1 MSTAGRDQVSATPPS
16 AVAGALEGAE
26 FARLVARADG
36 DSLAAAGLLAR
47 ALSTRDTPFQ
57 ATVARSVDD
66 AQRATD
72 SDVTVAV
79 GTSIEDADVTLAD
92 EPLSL
97 AAVEVVRALGAEPDH
112 ALALAGVTVA
122 NDRDGTGGGSIAE
135 EAGFERRP
143 GVAVPV
149 DGYTDGLAH
158 TTLLHAPFSGE
169 TAAVEEALDG
179 LGLPEEPD
187 EETHR
192 RVASLVALA
201 IAGDETAS
209 DRASEAI
216 ESALHPY
223 VGGPFETIGG
233 YGDVLDA
240 LARERPGI
248 GVALALGHDGVRDV
262 ALDAWR
268 THASRAH
275 TGIRTAKTGRYDG
288 LFIVRGDAMPVD
300 TVARLVARFRSPEPV
315 TLVVADGE
323 AAARATDGR
332 DVATPLSSAASAV
345 AVPATGR
352 GSRAHARFDGE
363 QADFLVQFREA
374 L

>member
-16 AVAGALEGAE
+16 AVASALDGAG
-26 FARLVARADG
+26 FARLVARANG

-47 ALSTRDTPFQ
+47 ALSARDTPFQ
-57 ATVARSVDD
+57 ATVARSIDD

-72 SDVTVAV
+72 TDVTVAV

-92 EPLSL
+92 EPLSV
-97 AAVEVVRALGAEPDH
+97 AALEAVRALGVDPDY

-122 NDRDGTGGGSIAE
+122 DDRDGTGGGTIAE

-149 DGYTDGLAH
+149 ADYTDGLAH

-169 TAAVEEALDG
+169 TAAVEAALASLD
-179 LGLPEEPD
+179 LPEEPD
-187 EETHR
+187 EDAHR

-201 IAGDETAS
+201 IAGDEGAS

-216 ESALHPY
+216 ESALRPY
-223 VGGPFETIGG
+223 IGGPFETIGG

-240 LARERPGI
+240 LARERPGV
-248 GVALALGHDGVRDV
+248 GVALALGHGGVRDV

-288 LFIVRGDAMPVD
+288 LFIVRGDAMPVG
-300 TVARLVARFRSPEPV
+300 TVARLVAQFCAPEPV

-332 DVATPLSSAASAV
+332 DVATPLSGAANAV
-345 AVPATGR
+345 AGTATGR
-352 GSRAHARFDGE
+352 GSRARARFEGE